1 MRGGSA
7 HARATKLL
15 DLSTVRV
22 QVRPLA
28 LASFRSKLTLFVIA
42 VTRLQ
47 VNMSGGPNITDWVAN
62 MMVSLGL
69 RGGKTFLRAAFA
81 RMREVFFFF
90 FEFAFIVLNL
100 WAIRHVTTYTMRRRQ
115 YVNRK
120 RKYVKR
126 RVRTPGLEAR
136 GDKGVSKEVRRVLR
150 L

>member
-1 MRGGSA
+1 VRGGSA

-81 RMREVFFFF
+81 RMREGAKRTNILFHLPT
-90 FEFAFIVLNL
+90 EFILA
-100 WAIRHVTTYTMRRRQ
+100 
-115 YVNRK
+115 
-120 RKYVKR
+120 
-126 RVRTPGLEAR
+126 P
-136 GDKGVSKEVRRVLR
+136 LR
-150 L
+150 IADIPPA